1 MRLLIRE
8 RIRKNIPNILI
19 LIVVLILCV
28 FISEMLLR
36 FIYPLEYDIER
47 EHMLSDWGI
56 FLKRPNM
63 EFIYFREEFSQ
74 DIKLNSKGLRD
85 YEYGYEKND
94 SAYRI
99 IMVGDS
105 FVEGFEVELDKTFS
119 KLLENKLKQDGDY
132 EVINFGHGGFGLI
145 PQAVLIEEEVINYNP
160 DLIIL
165 NYYIGNDL
173 TKIDFGTYN
182 RFPEEFWLE
191 EKHDLLKEKVY
202 EKKTGTIIKNFLR
215 RHFVL
220 YYLIKKNLINT
231 REENTALEASPI
243 YEKDYSDR
251 LKENLET
258 SDIIFKFLEDFTS
271 ENEIK
276 FVVVLIPTKEQ
287 VDERIFK
294 NFLGN
299 ESVQDYD
306 LERPQRLIKNLLEE
320 NYIEYVDLLPYLRE
334 NNINNTFYWEKDG
347 HFNENGHEIVAE
359 VIYRNLEVGGD

>member
-1 MRLLIRE
+1 MKLLIRE

-85 YEYGYEKND
+85 YEYGYEKN
-94 SAYRI
+94 
-99 IMVGDS
+99 
-105 FVEGFEVELDKTFS
+105 
-119 KLLENKLKQDGDY
+119 DGDY